1 MLQVFMSVDEPDAS
15 SQDTP
20 GGSDSTP
27 TLTTVV
33 TPAAL
38 ALDERPL
45 VEFDSPDSGLPSS
58 RNYSV
63 ASGHSQIL
71 SSIEDGQ
78 SMEDEPSEESQ
89 SQASQELPSRQDSL
103 TDDRFGST
111 PTDKPETTTT
121 ATTAATT
128 TSIPPSFS
136 SYTVGG
142 SQIRLCSDTGSDQ
155 RWKKVL
161 KEF

>member
-1 MLQVFMSVDEPDAS
+1 MVSQVFMSVDDPDAS
-15 SQDTP
+15 CQDTP

-103 TDDRFGST
+103 TDDRLST
-111 PTDKPETTTT
+111 PMDKPETTTT
-121 ATTAATT
+121 TT
-128 TSIPPSFS
+128 TIPPSFS

-142 SQIRLCSDTGSDQ
+142 SLMGLCNDHGSHHILH
-155 RWKKVL
+155 WFL
-161 KEF
+161 IC

>member
-1 MLQVFMSVDEPDAS
+1 MSVDDPYAG

-20 GGSDSTP
+20 GGSDSPP

-78 SMEDEPSEESQ
+78 SMEDDPSEESQ
-89 SQASQELPSRQDSL
+89 SQASQDVPSRRDSL
-103 TDDRFGST
+103 MEERLGTLM
-111 PTDKPETTTT
+111 DKPGT
-121 ATTAATT
+121 ATGI
-128 TSIPPSFS
+128 SPSWS
-136 SYTVGG
+136 SYTVRQ
-142 SQIRLCSDTGSDQ
+142 SQMGLH
-155 RWKKVL
+155 L
-161 KEF
+161 K

>member
-1 MLQVFMSVDEPDAS
+1 MSVDEPDAS

-103 TDDRFGST
+103 TDDRLST
-111 PTDKPETTTT
+111 PMDKPETTTT
-121 ATTAATT
+121 TT
-128 TSIPPSFS
+128 TTTTIPPSFS
-136 SYTVGG
+136 SYTVGR
-142 SQIRLCSDTGSDQ
+142 SQMALCSDNGSDNILHQ
-155 RWKKVL
+155 FL
-161 KEF
+161 IY